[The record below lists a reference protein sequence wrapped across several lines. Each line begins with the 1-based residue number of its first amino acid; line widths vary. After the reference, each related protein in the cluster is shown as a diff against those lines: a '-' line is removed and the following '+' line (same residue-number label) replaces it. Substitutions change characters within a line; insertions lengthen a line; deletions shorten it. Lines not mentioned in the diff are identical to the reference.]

1 MGFGF
6 KKKVVYTEE
15 QIKAWVNDQ
24 RESGKKRNSKGEPLQ
39 YDDLVSVE
47 EEYLE
52 KNSNGGLSSCQ
63 WLNHDKHLFGKL
75 GHNFDEKNGDPR
87 MDVNTKHEN
96 RRFFQITRFI
106 IIRIIMVNYYPGM
119 KSKHVMGLYGDT
131 ERHISRRMKINVRM
145 LGHQPRNVN
154 LNKDQVKAIMLF
166 LHEGIVQY
174 VEEMVR
180 FSRYVST
187 NATTYPRKT

>member
-24 RESGKKRNSKGEPLQ
+24 RESGKKFKNSKGEPVQ

-52 KNSNGGLSSCQ
+52 KKSNGGLSSCQ

-75 GHNFDEKNGDPR
+75 GHNFDERKWRSKNGCEYEAKEQAIFP
-87 MDVNTKHEN
+87 
-96 RRFFQITRFI
+96 
-106 IIRIIMVNYYPGM
+106 NYSVHYYTYHLGQLLPWHDKNNLLGSQ
-119 KSKHVMGLYGDT
+119 KLQELPEGS
-131 ERHISRRMKINVRM
+131 VR
-145 LGHQPRNVN
+145 LGAN
-154 LNKDQVKAIMLF
+154 
-166 LHEGIVQY
+166 
-174 VEEMVR
+174 EMAEVY
-180 FSRYVST
+180 FDGQ
-187 NATTYPRKT
+187 